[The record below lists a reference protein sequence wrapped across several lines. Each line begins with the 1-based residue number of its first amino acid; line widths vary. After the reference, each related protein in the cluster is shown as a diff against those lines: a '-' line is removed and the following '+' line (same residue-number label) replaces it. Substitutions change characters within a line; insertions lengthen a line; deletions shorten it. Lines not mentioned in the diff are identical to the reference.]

1 MKSKYNISRQDKF
14 NKICEYLSKQEI
26 ERMLKEGFSFGMIRD
41 LLLRDYEQIK
51 KEEMLTSTLAIQSN
65 FWRVFK
71 DAGLEVNN
79 ELYLNKPQ
87 WWKIQYRYPVFYT
100 EEDIKRES
108 AKDSKRGQKITI
120 EKRRKNRTLGNT
132 KFKREN
138 SPLCIEFYT
147 SRGWSAE
154 EAKKEIRQICSKGG
168 VAVLKMAG
176 DSVVSG
182 IEIKFAQML
191 EKLGVDYSIQKIISL
206 NENESLF
213 NYYYHSY
220 DFQVGNSLIEIQGT
234 YFHADPRFFKQDDE
248 VLGKKAKEIWEK
260 DAFKEQVA
268 ISRGYQLVRFWEHDL
283 LYRTEEVEKKIKD
296 LFLTNME

>member
-1 MKSKYNISRQDKF
+1 MKSKHNISRQDKF
-14 NKICEYLSKQEI
+14 NKICEYLSKEEM

-51 KEEMLTSTLAIQSN
+51 KEEMLTSTLATQSN
-65 FWRVFK
+65 FWRVLK
-71 DAGLEVNN
+71 DTGLEVNN
-79 ELYLNKPQ
+79 ELYLSKPQ
-87 WWKIQYRYPVFYT
+87 WWKIQFRFPASFSK
-100 EEDIKRES
+100 EEIQNLSNKE
-108 AKDSKRGQKITI
+108 SKRGQTITI
-120 EKRRKNRTLGNT
+120 QKRRENGTLGNP
-132 KFKREN
+132 KFKRES

-147 SRGWSAE
+147 SRGWSVH

-168 VAVLKMAG
+168 VAALKSAG

-206 NENESLF
+206 NENERVF

-268 ISRGYQLVRFWEHDL
+268 ISRGYQLVRFWEHDV
-283 LYRTEEVEKKIKD
+283 LYRAEEVEKKIKD
-296 LFLTNME
+296 LFLTNL